1 MTVDKIKI
9 YRVAGIVFFLF
20 LIVALALTLSSVRSY
35 ERATVPESSGLV
47 SATDVA
53 ATALAA
59 AKRWSSDALLAYV
72 NSGAVEQLGGHSATW
87 EFIFVASS
95 KKGKGYRV
103 TIVDHA
109 ITHEEEIKYQGEG
122 APLPPSMLPQ
132 EVAIKRV
139 RAMPGFEDVD
149 ILGVEAVH
157 GPSGA
162 VWYWGVKTSKGVV
175 SVEAK

>member
-1 MTVDKIKI
+1 MTIDKIKI
-9 YRVAGIVFFLF
+9 YRITGIVLF
-20 LIVALALTLSSVRSY
+20 VFIIIASALTLSSVRSY
-35 ERATVPESSGLV
+35 QRASIPDSSGLV
-47 SATDVA
+47 SATDVSA
-53 ATALAA
+53 VALAA
-59 AKRWSSDALLAYV
+59 AKTWSPDALLAYV
-72 NSGAVEQLGGHSATW
+72 NSGAVEQLGGRAAQW

-103 TIVDHA
+103 TITDHT
-109 ITHEEEIKYQGEG
+109 ITHQEEISYQGKG
-122 APLPPSMLPQ
+122 APLPPSMLP
-132 EVAIKRV
+132 EDIAIKRV
-139 RAMPGFEDVD
+139 RAMPGFEHVD